1 MYRIA
6 AIIFVLTLFAAV
18 ACKKTVISVT
28 CNQNAKSISEEVGKS
43 FVIKCPANCAMGI
56 VWGTGTYTT
65 DSSLCMS
72 AIHAGVIKAEGGDV
86 KVTIKAGLSESKGS
100 DQNGVKSGAWGSYNT
115 SFIVEK

>member
-6 AIIFVLTLFAAV
+6 AIIFILSLVAAV

-28 CNQNAKSISEEVGKS
+28 CNQSAKSISEEVGKS
-43 FVIKCPANCAMGI
+43 FMVKCPANCAMGT
-56 VWGTGTYTT
+56 VWGTDTYTT

-72 AIHAGVIKAEGGDV
+72 AIHAGVLKAEGGDI
-86 KVTIKAGLSESKGS
+86 KVTIKPGMGEYKGT
-100 DQNGVKSGAWGSYNT
+100 DRNGVKSGAWGTYNT